1 MLYGGMLLYCDVVAF
16 ISALPLRHVVRVDAA
31 GPGGPGGAGGAGG
44 AGGWSVVVVVRDGRW
59 WWVVGGGWSLVVGDG
74 CRGLWLVWFCVVFG
88 GWCVNGVWWVVGWWL
103 LVAHGYVAK
112 LRCCPVVYCCGVVTV
127 ACSHCIMSYGV
138 ML

>member
-1 MLYGGMLLYCDVVAF
+1 MTVGG
-16 ISALPLRHVVRVDAA
+16 
-31 GPGGPGGAGGAGG
+31 
-44 AGGWSVVVVVRDGRW
+44 GGWWVVVGRW
-59 WWVVGGGWSLVVGDG
+59 WLVVGDG

-88 GWCVNGVWWVVGWWL
+88 GWCVNSVWWVVGWWL
-103 LVAHGYVAK
+103 LVAHGYVEK